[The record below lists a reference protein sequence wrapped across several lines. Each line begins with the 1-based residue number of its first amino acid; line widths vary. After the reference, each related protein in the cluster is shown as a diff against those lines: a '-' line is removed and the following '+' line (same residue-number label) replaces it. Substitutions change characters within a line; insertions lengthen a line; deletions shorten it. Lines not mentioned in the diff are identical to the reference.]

1 MKASEREKVVKKA
14 VLIGCNYPETKAELR
29 GCINDVKRM
38 RRWLVERYGFD
49 DEDIT
54 VLIGTDDSYAQ
65 PTGKNI
71 RDALSLLI
79 RSAGPGD
86 LHFVHYSGRDARLPS
101 ETGEDDECIGPCD
114 TNLITGPI
122 LISPSHK
129 PPDSLRLEIAP
140 RPPKFQPNIT
150 FLGNYR
156 CTVLM

>member
-1 MKASEREKVVKKA
+1 M
-14 VLIGCNYPETKAELR
+14 
-29 GCINDVKRM
+29 
-38 RRWLVERYGFD
+38 ERYGFD

-79 RSAGPGD
+79 GSAGPGD

-114 TNLITGPI
+114 KNLITGRSDSDFP
-122 LISPSHK
+122 K
-129 PPDSLRLEIAP
+129 PQAP
-140 RPPKFQPNIT
+140 RFAAAGDRSSSSEIPIKYHFSRKLSLYCVNVRMLI
-150 FLGNYR
+150 FFFSFHFSL
-156 CTVLM
+156 